1 MGSSRL
7 PAPVG
12 LPWVHA
18 LLLSASALLVALGC
32 NSVTGGRACTRIGC
46 SSNLQVVLTPAP
58 AGPFR
63 VELSSPG
70 SSALYVRECQ
80 DLTSCD
86 LDFPDFTPVYVNVHV
101 MTATDTTFVEA
112 VPVDYEMFQP
122 NGPGC
127 PPRCLYAQLVI
138 DLGARAAAQP
148 AMSGQGARRP

>member
-32 NSVTGGRACTRIGC
+32 DSVTGGRACTRIGC
-46 SSNLQVVLTPAP
+46 TSNLQVVLTPAP

-63 VELSSPG
+63 IELSSPG
-70 SSALYVRECQ
+70 SSALYVRDCQ
-80 DLTSCD
+80 EPTSCGSF
-86 LDFPDFTPVYVNVHV
+86 DFPDFTPEYVNVRV

-112 VPVDYEMFQP
+112 VPVDYEIFLP

-127 PPRCLYAQLVI
+127 PPRCLYARLVI
-138 DLGARAAAQP
+138 DLGAHAAAQ
-148 AMSGQGARRP
+148 AFAR